1 MFYHDN
7 QSKCLFLISLCS
19 LRHNTW
25 IYISSIDKPLYSIS
39 YLLNFP
45 VVWKKC
51 TALSLFFY
59 PYFSLISET
68 AVSETVVSE
77 IMLMFIVWI
86 IYCYLLI
93 FDACFCIWKM
103 CFSETAVSEVFY
115 VILNSL
121 LVLGFYC
128 FYVCRIAFTK
138 SEKTLIAHCW
148 GYIRKS
154 VFWTTLRSLLSP
166 ILALLRC
173 EKKTFRCFKQTIAM
187 FQVNHRNVLLA
198 LFRCFKHTFYV
209 LGFYWG

>member
-25 IYISSIDKPLYSIS
+25 VCISSIDKPLYSIS

-45 VVWKKC
+45 VVWKKSS
-51 TALSLFFY
+51 ALSLFFY

-86 IYCYLLI
+86 IDCYLLI

-154 VFWTTLRSLLSP
+154 VFWTTLRSILRLVFTLLW
-166 ILALLRC
+166 C
-173 EKKTFRCFKQTIAM
+173 EKKTSQSFIPIIAM

-198 LFRCFKHTFYV
+198 LFRCFKHMFYV
-209 LGFYWG
+209 LDFYWK

>member
-86 IYCYLLI
+86 IDCYLLI

-103 CFSETAVSEVFY
+103 YFSETAVSEVFY

-166 ILALLRC
+166 ILTLLWC
-173 EKKTFRCFKQTIAM
+173 KKKKISMLQT
-187 FQVNHRNVLLA
+187 NHRNVSSEPSQWFTRFISML
-198 LFRCFKHTFYV
+198 
-209 LGFYWG
+209 

>member
-86 IYCYLLI
+86 IDCYLLI

-154 VFWTTLRSLLSP
+154 VFWTTLRSILSP
-166 ILALLRC
+166 ILTLLWC
-173 EKKTFRCFKQTIAM
+173 KKKTLRCFKQTIAM
-187 FQVNHRNVLLA
+187 FQVNHRNGLLA

-209 LGFYWG
+209 LDFYW

>member
-86 IYCYLLI
+86 IDCYLLI

-154 VFWTTLRSLLSP
+154 VF
-166 ILALLRC
+166 
-173 EKKTFRCFKQTIAM
+173 
-187 FQVNHRNVLLA
+187 
-198 LFRCFKHTFYV
+198 
-209 LGFYWG
+209 

>member
-86 IYCYLLI
+86 IDCYLLI

-166 ILALLRC
+166 ILTLLWC
-173 EKKTFRCFKQTIAM
+173 EKKTSQSFIPIIVM

-198 LFRCFKHTFYV
+198 LFRCFKHVFYV

>member
-1 MFYHDN
+1 MY
-7 QSKCLFLISLCS
+7 KLSLCS

-25 IYISSIDKPLYSIS
+25 VYISSIDKPLYSIS

-51 TALSLFFY
+51 TDLSLFFY

-86 IYCYLLI
+86 IDCYLLI

-115 VILNSL
+115 VILNGL

-154 VFWTTLRSLLSP
+154 VFRTTLRSLLSP
-166 ILALLRC
+166 ILTLLWC
-173 EKKTFRCFKQTIAM
+173 KKKRLRCFKQTIAM
-187 FQVNHRNVLLA
+187 FQVNHRNGLLA
-198 LFRCFKHTFYV
+198 LFRCFKNTFYV
-209 LGFYWG
+209 LDFYWK